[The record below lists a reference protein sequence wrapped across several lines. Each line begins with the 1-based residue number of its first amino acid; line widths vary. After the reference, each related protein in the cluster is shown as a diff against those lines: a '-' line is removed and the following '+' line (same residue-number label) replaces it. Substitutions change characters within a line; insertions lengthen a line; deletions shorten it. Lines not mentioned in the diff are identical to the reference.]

1 MSETAKIS
9 FAHRTTGSKTIG
21 ILALQGDYDAHR
33 KLLEGRLDT
42 STTTVRTPEELAQ
55 VDALILPGG
64 ESTTIIKLLDRIGL
78 IAPLQA
84 RIAAGMP
91 VYGTCAGMILLAK
104 NIEAYA
110 DQPTLA
116 AMDITVARNAFG
128 RQLDSF
134 EADIPFV
141 FTKNEKNAS
150 NEVADK
156 GGARKHTEEEIEDVV
171 HGVFIRAPYVTEA
184 ASNVQILAHFRDRI
198 VGVRQDNLLAT
209 AFHPELTD
217 DTRVHAYFLTMVAD
231 SREEGRLMEIREN
244 RS

>member
-1 MSETAKIS
+1 MSETAKLPS
-9 FAHRTTGSKTIG
+9 THRTGSSKIIG

-42 STTTVRTPEELAQ
+42 ATATVRTPEELAQ

-104 NIEAYA
+104 NIESYPN
-110 DQPTLA
+110 QPTLA

-134 EADIPFV
+134 EADIPFTFHV
-141 FTKNEKNAS
+141 DAAPRS
-150 NEVADK
+150 GSPRIDSALSEVAVRAVQGD
-156 GGARKHTEEEIEDVV
+156 ESVV
-171 HGVFIRAPYVTEA
+171 HGVFIRAPYVSEA
-184 ASNVQILAHFRDRI
+184 APNVQILARFRERI
-198 VGVRQDNLLAT
+198 VGVRQGNLLAT

-217 DTRVHAYFLTMVAD
+217 DARVHAYFLTMVAE
-231 SREEGRLMEIREN
+231 SREEN
-244 RS
+244 R